1 MLRFQARFADR
12 PTSEQSLEI
21 PDWLEWAPDAGFYAR
36 ATPAWTRFPAP
47 TSPHLAPDRSTRVG
61 GMADALR
68 ELYQTEHP
76 PPPPPPRTKW
86 TRRVPHPVLIG
97 HAASLSQVLRRRLR

>member
-76 PPPPPPRTKW
+76 PPPPPPL
-86 TRRVPHPVLIG
+86 VLSG
-97 HAASLSQVLRRRLR
+97 HAASLTPY